1 MDQPLYSK
9 NGSILFIPDEYG
21 NWLSA
26 LTFGWFPY
34 LGVKFVREKPDIEF
48 LIRIIKNIIAYNQE
62 QRIPENYNS
71 LIALSQEEITWLTEN
86 LLPFLEQS
94 PELINEGVFYQ
105 LFPKQ

>member
-9 NGSILFIPDEYG
+9 NGSTLLIPDTYG

-34 LGVKFVREKPDIEF
+34 LGVKFVREKPDINF
-48 LIRIIKNIIAYNQE
+48 LVRIIKNIITYNQD
-62 QRIPENYNS
+62 QQIPENYNS
-71 LIALSQEEITWLTEN
+71 LIALSQEEIIWLMEE

-94 PELINEGVFYQ
+94 PELINERAFYQ
-105 LFPKQ
+105 QYPKP